1 MPGRRGT
8 MRVIRVHTSVCMTRR
23 VVVLGGNG
31 FIGRAYAWRCAA
43 HGLTQ
48 QLTIATR
55 SPARAGSMRPM
66 PGVTLVRADVH
77 EPAALS
83 RVLAGADAVVNLV
96 GILHGRDADF
106 QRAHI
111 DLPLRIGELARVH
124 DVPHVV
130 HVGALGAS
138 SDAPSM
144 YLRSKAAGEAAL
156 QRSGVPL
163 SVIHPSVVFG
173 AEDQLLNLF
182 ARLQALLPVV
192 PLAGAH
198 ARLQPVWVRDVAQAL
213 WACVERGPAAAGVYE
228 AVGPHVLTLRELV
241 HCAGRLSGHQR
252 PVWPLPPALGAA
264 QAWLLEHLPGPTL
277 MSRDNLRS
285 LQVDSVASSRHPTL
299 QALDIT
305 PASIE
310 QARALERGANET
322 LADLQRWRA
331 APRGR

>member
-1 MPGRRGT
+1 ME
-8 MRVIRVHTSVCMTRR
+8 RR
-23 VVVLGGNG
+23 VVVLGGSG
-31 FIGRAYAWRCAA
+31 FIGRAYAWRCSA

-48 QLTIATR
+48 KLTIATR
-55 SPARAGSMRPM
+55 SPARARDLWPL
-66 PGVTLVRADVH
+66 PNVTLVQCNVH
-77 EPAALS
+77 DASALS
-83 RVLAGADAVVNLV
+83 RVMAGADAVVNLV

-124 DVPHVV
+124 GIAHIV
-130 HVGALGAS
+130 HVSALGAS

-163 SVIHPSVVFG
+163 SVIRPSVVFG
-173 AEDQLLNLF
+173 AEDRFLNLF
-182 ARLQALLPVV
+182 ARLQAVLPVL

-198 ARLQPVWVRDVAQAL
+198 ARMQPVWVRDVAQAL
-213 WACVERGPAAAGVYE
+213 WACVERGPLAAGVYE
-228 AVGPHVLTLRELV
+228 AVGPQVLTLRELV
-241 HCAGRLSGHQR
+241 QCAGRLAGRMR
-252 PVWPLPPALGAA
+252 PVWALPPALGWL
-264 QAWLLEHLPGPTL
+264 QAWFLEHLPGRTL

-285 LQVDSVASSRHPTL
+285 LQVDTVASSRFPTL
-299 QALDIT
+299 HALGIT

-310 QARALERGANET
+310 QARAQESADREM

-331 APRGR
+331 TPRAR